1 MGAFFNFPQITTSG
15 ILSFMSIEP
24 GKLPLHHP
32 HVKIVRHVVPDP
44 IEPVASK
51 PSKDSFHRISQAVS
65 TKLGSPVAFLLAV
78 LLIVVWITSGPFFNF
93 SDTWQLVINTTT
105 TIVTF
110 LMVFAIQNT
119 QNRDAKAMQLKLNEL
134 IKASRGAR
142 TEFVDIEDLTDSE
155 LNVMQAQFK
164 AFHDKI
170 VEKNAKV

>member
-1 MGAFFNFPQITTSG
+1 
-15 ILSFMSIEP
+15 MSTEQTP
-24 GKLPLHHP
+24 PKHP

-44 IEPVASK
+44 IEPPKTTHDA
-51 PSKDSFHRISQAVS
+51 FHHISQNVS
-65 TKLGSPVAFLLAV
+65 NRLGSPMAFALAV
-78 LLIVVWITSGPFFNF
+78 LLILVWIFTGPFFNF

-142 TEFVDIEDLTDSE
+142 TEFVDIEDLNDTE
-155 LNVMQAQFK
+155 LDVLQDQFK
-164 AFHDKI
+164 TIHKKF
-170 VEKNAKV
+170 VERNGKSS